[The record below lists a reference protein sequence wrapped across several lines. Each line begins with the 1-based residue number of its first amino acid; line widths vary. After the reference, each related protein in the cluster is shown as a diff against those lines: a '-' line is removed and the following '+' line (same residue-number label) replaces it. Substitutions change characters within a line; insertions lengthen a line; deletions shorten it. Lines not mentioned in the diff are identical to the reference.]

1 MTAASSERDGSG
13 TFHLVMSRRALLVQF
28 GLGAAA
34 AVVVAGCGGRGTTS
48 APTSSAPG
56 GPTTA
61 PDADP
66 PLAGVAFDVRTEPG

>member
-1 MTAASSERDGSG
+1 MAAASSERDGSG
-13 TFHLVMSRRALLVQF
+13 TVHLVISRRVLLVQF

-34 AVVVAGCGGRGTTS
+34 VAVAGCGGRGTTS
-48 APTSSAPG
+48 APSSSAPA
-56 GPTTA
+56 GPASA